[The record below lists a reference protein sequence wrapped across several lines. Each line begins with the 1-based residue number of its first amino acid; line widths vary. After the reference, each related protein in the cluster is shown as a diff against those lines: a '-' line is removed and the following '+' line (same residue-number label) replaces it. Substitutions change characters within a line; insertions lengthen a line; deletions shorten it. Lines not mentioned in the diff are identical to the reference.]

1 MRLLRRTG
9 WLLLVVLL
17 GSLVPS
23 TPLTGQETPK
33 FTFPL
38 NPGTVWTYIVGEN
51 RFEIRLTKLE
61 KIGKVECARLEMF
74 VEGKSRSFEH
84 LGIDGNVLARHSFEG
99 KPTTPPIPL
108 LKLPPKPGEKW
119 NVESK
124 LDGQLF
130 KGTLAVS
137 EEPVQVPFGKFTA
150 VKVSGVDMDLNG
162 QKFNVTYW
170 FVSGIGMVKQVA
182 ELAGQK
188 VIFELEKFT
197 PGK

>member
-1 MRLLRRTG
+1 MRRVG
-9 WLLLVVLL
+9 LVFLMVMVALM
-17 GSLVPS
+17 GTSAPVG
-23 TPLTGQETPK
+23 GQDDKK
-33 FTFPL
+33 FTFPM
-38 NPGTVWTYIVGEN
+38 NVGTVWTYIVGEN
-51 RFEIRLTKLE
+51 RFEIRLTKME

-74 VEGKSRSFEH
+74 VDGKSRSFEH
-84 LGIDGNVLARHSFEG
+84 LGIDGNILARHSFEG
-99 KPTTPPIPL
+99 KPTNPPIAL

-137 EEPVQVPFGKFTA
+137 EELVQVPAGKYTA
-150 VKVSGVDMDLNG
+150 IKVSGVDMDLNG
-162 QKFNVTYW
+162 QKFNVSYW
-170 FVSGIGMVKQVA
+170 FASGVGMVKQVS

-188 VIFELEKFT
+188 VTFELEKFS